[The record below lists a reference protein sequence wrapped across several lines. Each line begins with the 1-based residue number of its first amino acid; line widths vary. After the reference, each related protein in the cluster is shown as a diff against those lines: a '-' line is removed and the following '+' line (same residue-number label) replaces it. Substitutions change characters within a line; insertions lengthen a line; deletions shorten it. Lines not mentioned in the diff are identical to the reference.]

1 VVWGTVS
8 RVVAAFVA
16 TPICYRYAA
25 AWLIA
30 EAMPFE
36 EPVVTRLGRL
46 RLEAIDG
53 RVVADEQGMD

>member
-1 VVWGTVS
+1 MRGTVF
-8 RVVAAFVA
+8 RVVHAVVG
-16 TPICYRYAA
+16 TPIWHRYAA

-30 EAMPFE
+30 EAMPIE

-53 RVVADEQGMD
+53 RP